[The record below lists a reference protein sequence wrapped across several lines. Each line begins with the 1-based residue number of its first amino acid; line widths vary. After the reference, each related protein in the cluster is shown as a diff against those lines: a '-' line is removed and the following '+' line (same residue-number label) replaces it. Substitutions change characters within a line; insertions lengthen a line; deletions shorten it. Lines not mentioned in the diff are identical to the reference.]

1 MVAHNGLFWFDCGI
15 PAYGYELCVTDGISA
30 WLHTDYA
37 NGMESSHPTHLS
49 IVGDNLLTLVDDPI
63 EGGELHLVT
72 SSGLELLWD
81 HAQGDLESGNHGQ
94 MWITKDMVYFI
105 ADSATYGLEMYGWSH
120 GELDN
125 EWIILS

>member
-1 MVAHNGLFWFDCGI
+1 
-15 PAYGYELCVTDGISA
+15 
-30 WLHTDYA
+30 
-37 NGMESSHPTHLS
+37 MESSYPSHLS
-49 IVGDNLLTLVDDPI
+49 IVGNNLLTLVNDPV

-81 HAQGDLESGNHGQ
+81 HAQGDLESGSHGQ
-94 MWITKDMVYFI
+94 MWITKDMVFFI

-125 EWIILS
+125 QWIILS